1 MKLYYAPLACSLAD
15 HIALHEA
22 GAVFERERVDL
33 RTKRT
38 ESGRDLVE
46 IAGKSYVPVLVLDD
60 GEVLTENIAVLDW
73 IAGRYRTLGLDG
85 RLGRTRLL
93 EALTFISTEIHRAF
107 KPFWHAGT
115 DAEKAKA
122 ATVIDGHLRYFAE
135 RMAGPYLFGDRPS
148 VADFYLFVMLLWAR
162 RFDVAV
168 PEKLAAL
175 RERIATRPAARLAMA
190 HEGLIEMEEAGA

>member
-22 GAVFERERVDL
+22 GVDFDREQVDL

-38 ESGRDLVE
+38 ASGQNLID
-46 IAGKSYVPVLVLDD
+46 IAGKSYVPVLELDD
-60 GEVLTENIAVLDW
+60 GTVLTENIAVLDW
-73 IAGRYRTLGLDG
+73 IAGRHPQLGLDG
-85 RLGRTRLL
+85 PLGRTRLL

-107 KPFWHAGT
+107 KPFWHSGT

-122 ATVIDGHLRYFAE
+122 EAVINGHMQYFAD
-135 RMAGPYLFGDRPS
+135 RMRGDYLLGDRPS
-148 VADFYLFVMLLWAR
+148 VADFYLFVMLLWAK

-175 RERIATRPAARLAMA
+175 RERIAARPSARRAMA